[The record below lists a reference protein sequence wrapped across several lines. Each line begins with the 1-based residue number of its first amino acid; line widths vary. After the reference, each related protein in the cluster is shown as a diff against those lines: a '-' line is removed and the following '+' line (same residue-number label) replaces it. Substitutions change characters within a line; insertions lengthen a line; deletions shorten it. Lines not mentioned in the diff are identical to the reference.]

1 MKLSAENQELLD
13 RVYPNGYEVKEKD
26 RYHVLLVKIIKTN
39 GRHNKLQAN
48 VQVFNK
54 KDWGELLKQVNN
66 GFNLA
71 AITGYDEFVVIHD
84 PTVQPEP
91 KPIPQPKP
99 KSKPGPKPSRVESH
113 N

>member
-48 VQVFNK
+48 VQVFSK
-54 KDWGELLKQVNN
+54 KDWDILLKQVNN

-84 PTVQPEP
+84 PTAEP
-91 KPIPQPKP
+91 KPIPQK
-99 KSKPGPKPSRVESH
+99 KSKPGPKPSQVESH